1 VLLCVGPEFVPTQF
15 SDSDGEENLAIMAD
29 LSNSSDMMALE
40 GLHEELL
47 KYIHESIL
55 PHYYQV
61 TEQGVIMMKIFA
73 IDELRMYDLQKHSKS
88 TTSFISGLLNFVDAM
103 IDKKKSVDL
112 IPVIQK
118 SAIEKPAN
126 NPCKDL
132 PICDVAGQDTIQPSQ
147 TKIVEPNYP
156 SKYIETNSSTFTLGG
171 NKTKAN
177 TPVIP
182 QPV

>member
-1 VLLCVGPEFVPTQF
+1 
-15 SDSDGEENLAIMAD
+15 
-29 LSNSSDMMALE
+29 
-40 GLHEELL
+40 
-47 KYIHESIL
+47 
-55 PHYYQV
+55 
-61 TEQGVIMMKIFA
+61 MMKIFA
-73 IDELRMYDLQKHSKS
+73 IDELRMYDLPKHSKS

-132 PICDVAGQDTIQPSQ
+132 PICDVTGQDTIPPSQ
-147 TKIVEPNYP
+147 AKIVEPNYP
-156 SKYIETNSSTFTLGG
+156 SKYTETNSNTFTLGG
-171 NKTKAN
+171 NKTKAKA
-177 TPVIP
+177 PVVP

>member
-1 VLLCVGPEFVPTQF
+1 
-15 SDSDGEENLAIMAD
+15 
-29 LSNSSDMMALE
+29 
-40 GLHEELL
+40 
-47 KYIHESIL
+47 
-55 PHYYQV
+55 
-61 TEQGVIMMKIFA
+61 MMKIFA
-73 IDELRMYDLQKHSKS
+73 IDELRMYDLPKHSKS
-88 TTSFISGLLNFVDAM
+88 IASFISDLLNFVDDL
-103 IDKKKSVDL
+103 IDKKKSVNL
-112 IPVIQK
+112 TSVIQK

-147 TKIVEPNYP
+147 AKIVEPNYP
-156 SKYIETNSSTFTLGG
+156 SKYIETNSSTFMLGG